1 MERLDGVTDGVTS
14 GHTEFDEL
22 RTLTLHLTVKLRD
35 SQSNPSCTKLCSY
48 GAALELNL
56 YLSCHSTE

>member
-1 MERLDGVTDGVTS
+1 MERLDEVTDGVTS

-22 RTLTLHLTVKLRD
+22 RTLTPHLTVKLRD

-48 GAALELNL
+48 GPL
-56 YLSCHSTE
+56 

>member
-22 RTLTLHLTVKLRD
+22 RTLTPHLIVKLRD
-35 SQSNPSCTKLCSY
+35 FQSNPIYTKLCSC
-48 GAALELNL
+48 GPL
-56 YLSCHSTE
+56 